1 MQSIADLTQ
10 VRREV
15 VSMWRTRFAGSEHPF
30 PPSLSTQE
38 LVFEAGEVAAW
49 LEATGRGNN
58 PDAPLEVLLHSSQ
71 FDELL
76 EDLEASSTLL
86 LIHDLVGGPLSALCA
101 EEVLAA
107 TAPLDLGAL
116 VPPGRLAELL
126 TRSGLVRTLDE
137 LAEAAFSGRGLLDRL
152 VSCFSRPHGPW
163 AADALTPAGTAM
175 LVEIVRGLLEHAHFR
190 LDPHGSGGL
199 LLATALAA
207 VLEDHAQPSLG
218 LTEVE
223 AADPVSRAAMRM
235 LAAHAGPDAVGAPDS
250 GAPHLALLLSQRVE
264 DPLAFVEQVES
275 VLLDLGPQ
283 DAAVVVGPSEL
294 LVEAITDEH
303 GRTARDRLL
312 LPTPEDPA
320 PLRYAGRLPKGLS
333 RFGGRRRLAMWVF
346 GTAVPHAGT
355 DWTVYGEHADT
366 PLEASA

>member
-15 VSMWRTRFAGSEHPF
+15 VSMWRTRSAGSEHPF

-101 EEVLAA
+101 AAVLAA
-107 TAPLDLGAL
+107 TA
-116 VPPGRLAELL
+116 
-126 TRSGLVRTLDE
+126 
-137 LAEAAFSGRGLLDRL
+137 LLDRL

-283 DAAVVVGPSEL
+283 DAA
-294 LVEAITDEH
+294 
-303 GRTARDRLL
+303 
-312 LPTPEDPA
+312 
-320 PLRYAGRLPKGLS
+320 
-333 RFGGRRRLAMWVF
+333 
-346 GTAVPHAGT
+346 
-355 DWTVYGEHADT
+355 
-366 PLEASA
+366 

>member
-163 AADALTPAGTAM
+163 AARRCSWRSCAACWSMRTAVSARTAAAGCCSRQRWPPCSRITP
-175 LVEIVRGLLEHAHFR
+175 
-190 LDPHGSGGL
+190 
-199 LLATALAA
+199 
-207 VLEDHAQPSLG
+207 
-218 LTEVE
+218 
-223 AADPVSRAAMRM
+223 SRASASPRWRRRIRCPWRRC
-235 LAAHAGPDAVGAPDS
+235 GCSPRTP
-250 GAPHLALLLSQRVE
+250 
-264 DPLAFVEQVES
+264 
-275 VLLDLGPQ
+275 
-283 DAAVVVGPSEL
+283 
-294 LVEAITDEH
+294 
-303 GRTARDRLL
+303 GRTPWGRRI
-312 LPTPEDPA
+312 PA
-320 PLRYAGRLPKGLS
+320 PRTSLCC
-333 RFGGRRRLAMWVF
+333 
-346 GTAVPHAGT
+346 
-355 DWTVYGEHADT
+355 
-366 PLEASA
+366 